1 MAQSVVGVDFG
12 TTNSLIARVDN
23 LGRLRSLTNVED
35 DRPHPS
41 TVWYR
46 AGDVIVGRDAR
57 KHLETGS
64 ETISGAFVTSPKRLL
79 FHEAPVDVDGTR
91 RDPVDIVAEVLQFL
105 KRDAASPSRGDA
117 AVQVDRA
124 VLTIPVDLDG
134 DGRRRLR
141 NAANKAGIGIVQ
153 FVHEPLA
160 ALYAWLRSRSDYQKT
175 CAEMDGRRVIVFDW
189 GGGTLDLTLCLV
201 RDGHL
206 LQLASCGDNEVGGD
220 HFDDLIR
227 NQVRE
232 LHAREHGIEDIR
244 AFETAESR
252 TRLLA
257 QCEQAKIRLST
268 DESFIVFV
276 PNYLR
281 CENGKHLRISV
292 TRGQLEEWTSNL
304 VDRGLAQIDGLI
316 EAQGFTHQEIEL
328 CLPTGGMVNI
338 PAVRDGLVQRFGG
351 RVPKLS
357 NGDRII
363 AEGAAWIASDGLRLA
378 LAKPIELRQPDGSYV
393 VVVQKGLELPVENQV
408 VPVANTQLY
417 CVDPRDGV
425 ANLQFV
431 RPSKVGYGERSCPRL
446 AYKVVSLKVDPNA
459 QPFFERLNVKL
470 LIDHDYIVRVQA
482 RSSGRGDEVVCEIH
496 DLEFALKLAE
506 ASVANDEDDDHRDS
520 VIEGSDYMSPRA
532 AIQLR
537 SNVTDQ
543 AQNWQLVPGDVIE
556 TWRPGWFDTR
566 RRDASQRQYDERN
579 YYRPCAIC
587 KRTACQISLEGCADC
602 RIASTAA
609 VRSHAGSDGHSP
621 QPAPS

>member
-12 TTNSLIARVDN
+12 TTNSLVARIDN

-46 AGDVIVGRDAR
+46 AGDVIVGREAR
-57 KHLETGS
+57 KHLESGS
-64 ETISGAFVTSPKRLL
+64 ETISGSFVRSPKRLL
-79 FHEAPVDVDGTR
+79 FQEAPVDVDGTR
-91 RDPVDIVAEVLQFL
+91 RDPVDIVAEVLGFL
-105 KRDAASPSRGDA
+105 KNDAGSSNRGEA
-117 AVQVDRA
+117 AVQIDRA
-124 VLTIPVDLDG
+124 VVTIPVDLDG

-141 NAANKAGIGIVQ
+141 DAARKAGIGVVQ

-160 ALYAWLRSRSDYQKT
+160 ALYAWFRSRSDYQEA
-175 CAEMDGRRVIVFDW
+175 CAEMDGRRIVVFDW

-206 LQLASCGDNEVGGD
+206 LQLASRGDNEVGGD
-220 HFDDLIR
+220 YFDDLIR
-227 NQVRE
+227 NEVRD
-232 LHAREHGIEDIR
+232 LHAKEHGIEEIQ

-257 QCEQAKIRLST
+257 QCEQAKIRLSSDST
-268 DESFIVFV
+268 FTVFV

-281 CENGKHLRISV
+281 SEQGKHLRVGI
-292 TRGQLEEWTSNL
+292 TRLQLEEWTGKL
-304 VDRGLAQIDGLI
+304 VDRGLAHVDKLL
-316 EAQGFTHQEIEL
+316 EAQGLTHQEIEL

-338 PAVRDGLVQRFGG
+338 PTVREGLVQRFGG

-363 AEGAAWIASDGLRLA
+363 AEGAAWVATDSLRLT

-393 VVVQKGLELPVENQV
+393 EVVGKGLQLPVENEV
-408 VPVANTQLY
+408 LPVANTQFY

-431 RPSKVGYGERSCPRL
+431 RPSKVGYGERTCPRIT
-446 AYKVVSLKVDPNA
+446 YKVVSLQVDPNA
-459 QPFFERLNVKL
+459 QPFFERLDLKL
-470 LIDHDYIVRVQA
+470 LIDHDYVVRVQA
-482 RSSGRGDEVVCEIH
+482 HSSGRGDDVVCEIH
-496 DLEFALKLAE
+496 DLEFALKLPSHSAPK
-506 ASVANDEDDDHRDS
+506 DEDEDNEPEEPGDF
-520 VIEGSDYMSPRA
+520 VPVAGRA

-543 AQNWQLVPGDVIE
+543 RHNWQLIPGDVIE
-556 TWRPGWFDTR
+556 TWRSNWFDPRVRNASDLQR
-566 RRDASQRQYDERN
+566 RERD
-579 YYRPCAIC
+579 YYRACAVC
-587 KRTACQISLEGCADC
+587 KRTTCQIYLDGCVACDVKPK
-602 RIASTAA
+602 S
-609 VRSHAGSDGHSP
+609 VAGRRHSP
-621 QPAPS
+621 AG